1 MFEPNKNLAITDVFQ
16 SWPEEVKKKNDTNTP
31 EILSLVFLGL
41 YYFL

>member
-1 MFEPNKNLAITDVFQ
+1 MCSNLDL
-16 SWPEEVKKKNDTNTP
+16 KKLKKNDTNTP